1 MSFTVKPGVAARK
14 RRVSGCWRAGSDQEP
29 VAAALRVAFAVRL
42 TGFFLAFVAM
52 CALLLFLR
60 PGGYVRRWSRV
71 NPPLVR
77 CPRVSA
83 CLVGS
88 ACRRLGA
95 VVQSSRH
102 ISAALICSIAGSVGA
117 PVLATDGERALPAW
131 FLGVWQREWIRHGV
145 ETESKVTVRF
155 LQTPTMFGDVRIPK
169 ARPPSPRAKAL
180 ADLADS
186 DLALLAEQR
195 GFFGYTTIDGNVA
208 TWHHEIDYQPPD
220 GSDDIG
226 RLERAGPDRM
236 FEHALDESYV
246 EAWQSLT
253 SGDGKFLVVRATKG
267 RRLDRVLLVAGDHFL
282 YARNRPRD
290 LPPAASLADLIAKSH
305 APRETVLAYL
315 DCELSHGLSRGGRMP
330 WEIVNST
337 LPWREGS
344 HLEFADLIF
353 VDSTGRLSTQDSS
366 GSTWE
371 FPLSSFGMEDLLS
384 LFKAKPD

>member
-1 MSFTVKPGVAARK
+1 MVTGQPAA
-14 RRVSGCWRAGSDQEP
+14 
-29 VAAALRVAFAVRL
+29 
-42 TGFFLAFVAM
+42 
-52 CALLLFLR
+52 
-60 PGGYVRRWSRV
+60 
-71 NPPLVR
+71 
-77 CPRVSA
+77 CP
-83 CLVGS
+83 VGS

-95 VVQSSRH
+95 VVRSSRH
-102 ISAALICSIAGSVGA
+102 ISAIALSCSIAGSVTA
-117 PVLATDGERALPAW
+117 SALATAGEQALPAW

-145 ETESKVTVRF
+145 ETESNVTVRF

-169 ARPPSPRAKAL
+169 ARPPSLRTKAL

-290 LPPAASLADLIAKSH
+290 LPAAASLADLIAKSH
-305 APRETVLAYL
+305 ATRETVLAYL
-315 DCELSHGLSRGGRMP
+315 DCELSHGLARGGRIP

-344 HLEFADLIF
+344 HLEFADLIA
-353 VDSTGRLSTQDSS
+353 VDSAGRLSAR
-366 GSTWE
+366 GPSTETWA
-371 FPLSSFGMEDLLS
+371 FQVNTMGAEDLRA
-384 LFKAKPD
+384 LFPTKRD